1 MLLFCCYNVVLFCC
15 FVCFD
20 LCSIS
25 WSDSELD
32 SDIED
37 AIYARIYFDEN
48 EEGTKS

>member
-1 MLLFCCYNVVLFCC
+1 ML
-15 FVCFD
+15 FD
-20 LCSIS
+20 SCSIS

>member
-1 MLLFCCYNVVLFCC
+1 MLFCYC
-15 FVCFD
+15 FVTLFW

-48 EEGTKS
+48 EEGMKS